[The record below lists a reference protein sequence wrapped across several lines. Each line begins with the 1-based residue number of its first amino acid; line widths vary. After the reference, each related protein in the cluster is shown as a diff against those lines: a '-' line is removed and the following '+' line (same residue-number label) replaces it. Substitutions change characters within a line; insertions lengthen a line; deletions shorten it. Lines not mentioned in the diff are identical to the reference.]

1 MLIGPQ
7 ANLYNSNERKLP
19 VEIEHLKEYN
29 RVITFEIP
37 TGYSVK
43 NLNDLNLSV
52 QPEFN
57 NKTMGFVSTYDV
69 KDNTLIVTVKEW
81 YGTIIIPVS
90 EYKSYEN
97 VVNAAADFNKL
108 VVVLQKM

>member
-1 MLIGPQ
+1 
-7 ANLYNSNERKLP
+7 
-19 VEIEHLKEYN
+19 
-29 RVITFEIP
+29 
-37 TGYSVK
+37 
-43 NLNDLNLSV
+43 
-52 QPEFN
+52 
-57 NKTMGFVSTYDV
+57 MGFVSTYDV